1 MHLCFESPPFFS
13 NQPRETARVMPF
25 WVFLVLIRNAR
36 IQELVYTHLPRFPR
50 FYRILMLPKWFEHS
64 KYFFLWFMFVTK
76 SIFEFRVY
84 FFILCIEI
92 AQPTHYTTKIPL
104 ITIYFCFRVIKFKVF
119 LPFFMFLILNSKFRN
134 LTSRLPCFPGR
145 GNGKGAVPT
154 IFHYFLGWT
163 WPPQPLRTSKKKLGG
178 GQNFLK
184 MVPENAHFSVF
195 ESRKQDSESRFR
207 DSITSGIS
215 RVSK

>member
-13 NQPRETARVMPF
+13 NQPRGTASVMPF
-25 WVFLVLIRNAR
+25 WVFLVLIHNAR

-92 AQPTHYTTKIPL
+92 AQPMHYTTKIPL
-104 ITIYFCFRVIKFKVF
+104 ITIYFCFRVIKFEVF
-119 LPFFMFLILNSKFRN
+119 LPFFHGFNTQLKIQEFDLQTSMFSRAWKWKRGGANNFPLFFGLD
-134 LTSRLPCFPGR
+134 LT
-145 GNGKGAVPT
+145 
-154 IFHYFLGWT
+154 
-163 WPPQPLRTSKKKLGG
+163 PPAT
-178 GQNFLK
+178 
-184 MVPENAHFSVF
+184 
-195 ESRKQDSESRFR
+195 
-207 DSITSGIS
+207 
-215 RVSK
+215 

>member
-13 NQPRETARVMPF
+13 NQPRGTARVMPY

-104 ITIYFCFRVIKFKVF
+104 ITIYFCFRVIKFEVF
-119 LPFFMFLILNSKFRN
+119 LPFFHGFKTQLRIQEFDLQTPHVFQGVEMEK
-134 LTSRLPCFPGR
+134 GR
-145 GNGKGAVPT
+145 CQQFST
-154 IFHYFLGWT
+154 IFWVGLD
-163 WPPQPLRTSKKKLGG
+163 PPSHLEHQK
-178 GQNFLK
+178 N
-184 MVPENAHFSVF
+184 
-195 ESRKQDSESRFR
+195 
-207 DSITSGIS
+207 I
-215 RVSK
+215 